1 MTYHHQDRENLPQPP
16 KSAPPN
22 QQPLCPPACR
32 GISAVF
38 PRHRRPRP
46 VAAFAWCPWRSC
58 ELQSAAN
65 SNAPAAW
72 RDWRRGARHRWQPS
86 RPNIVP
92 DYPWPI
98 LPRTEAPSSNKTRKG
113 RSKTGS
119 DCFNR
124 AERQSTLLTGLTID
138 SIWTVK
144 GRTARGVLCH
154 SGTVVNN
161 PKIYLPQLHS
171 KHAAL

>member
-1 MTYHHQDRENLPQPP
+1 MAGDLPPPRQRELAPAAQ
-16 KSAPPN
+16 SAPPN
-22 QQPLCPPACR
+22 QQPLCPPVCR

-58 ELQSAAN
+58 ELHAAAN

-72 RDWRRGARHRWQPS
+72 RDCRRGARHRWQPS

-92 DYPWPI
+92 GYPWPI
-98 LPRTEAPSSNKTRKG
+98 SPRTEAPSSNKTRKG

-124 AERQSTLLTGLTID
+124 AEPSID
-138 SIWTVK
+138 SD
-144 GRTARGVLCH
+144 RSHNRLNLD
-154 SGTVVNN
+154 SQGTPLRAVCSATLV
-161 PKIYLPQLHS
+161 QW
-171 KHAAL
+171 